1 MHINRMIV
9 LQTMIAGI
17 EALPDGFASLEAM
30 AWRWPMCTGSRSNAI
45 PVSDRRLTDN
55 EAEKVARLIVRLF
68 AQMGMLDQARRW
80 AERGMH
86 RLAATPGGALA
97 IAEGR
102 VIQALLDNIPFRRQ
116 EDRDH
121 FADGMR
127 KAGVPG

>member
-1 MHINRMIV
+1 
-9 LQTMIAGI
+9 L
-17 EALPDGFASLEAM
+17 ALAHVYGEP
-30 AWRWPMCTGSRSNAI
+30 PNAI